1 MYFLEPAGSKGQ
13 WCLDDYQFLPFL
25 WGSSQLTD
33 DGPIEPKQAIDERY
47 YRGLADDY
55 LYLGAI
61 KYINEVKTGPFF
73 EHSSTLY
80 DISNVAHWSKV
91 DQGMLKMYHGEVC
104 CTQMDFSWRCS
115 LLFQVL
121 DKFPISV
128 SNDKCTSFVGTLCR
142 IWETKKI
149 LCLYT
154 MNHHVIRNAVPH
166 CSAHSVRQ
174 TDFFR
179 SGRQNTWRW
188 SFQETHSSLN
198 SQSFGK
204 GTARGSRDCAWITGN
219 GISFLNI
226 CF

>member
-80 DISNVAHWSKV
+80 DISNVSHWSKV
-91 DQGMLKMYHGEVC
+91 NQGMLKMYHGEVR
-104 CTQMDFSWRCS
+104 CTQMDLSDDI
-115 LLFQVL
+115 LL
-121 DKFPISV
+121 
-128 SNDKCTSFVGTLCR
+128 
-142 IWETKKI
+142 
-149 LCLYT
+149 
-154 MNHHVIRNAVPH
+154 
-166 CSAHSVRQ
+166 
-174 TDFFR
+174 FFR
-179 SGRQNTWRW
+179 SWTSFPSLSTFSLANW
-188 SFQETHSSLN
+188 SLSIPWSKRPEMVSSRNLLR
-198 SQSFGK
+198 SQQSVLRK
-204 GTARGSRDCAWITGN
+204 NHHQTITQLCTN
-219 GISFLNI
+219 YWE
-226 CF
+226 